1 MVQKIE
7 TENYTKGTRTCIPV
21 VEEYEAENYT
31 VPEGYSIEALTELL
45 EADRANTELVTKRIL
60 GE

>member
-7 TENYTKGTRTCIPV
+7 TKNYTKGTRTCISV

-45 EADRANTELVTKRIL
+45 EADKANTELVTKRIL